1 MNDSARAILLR
12 CLTTVMLPVARFCLR
27 RDIKLQDFVES
38 AKFAFMEAAQEE
50 LRRLKQEANV
60 TRLSVMTGIH
70 RPDVRR
76 LLKGRTQRKGPKAVP
91 IRVLGQ
97 WQKDKRFKTAGGK
110 PRSLSA
116 EGENSEF
123 VELVKSISRDVNP
136 YSVLNELLRSGSV
149 ERVRGGKVRIVSRVF
164 VPKGDMEQGFELLSR
179 DTDDM
184 LSAVE
189 ENILEPREKPNL
201 HISTEYDNVSPKH
214 EAEIRAWLIREGSAF
229 HEKARNFLSSFDKDV
244 SVARSSELGQMRVA
258 VCAFS
263 RVDHTASTEE
273 GEIDVSH

>member
-1 MNDSARAILLR
+1 MKDSARAILLR
-12 CLTTVMLPVARFCLR
+12 CLTTVLLPVARFCLR
-27 RDIKLQDFVES
+27 RGIKLQDFLES
-38 AKFAFMEAAQEE
+38 AKFAFMRAAQEE
-50 LRRLKQEANV
+50 LAKEGSELNV

-76 LLKGRTQRKGPKAVP
+76 LLKGSEERKGPKAVP

-97 WQKDKRFKTAGGK
+97 WQKSQNFKTKGGK

-123 VELVKSISRDVNP
+123 VELVRSVSRDVNP

-149 ERVRGGKVRIVSRVF
+149 ERTRAGMVRIASRVF

-179 DTDDM
+179 DTDDL

-189 ENILEPREKPNL
+189 ENVIEPREKPNL
-201 HISTEYDNVSPKH
+201 HISTEYDNISPKH
-214 EAEIRAWLIREGSAF
+214 EAEIRSWFIREGSAF
-229 HEKARNFLSSFDKDV
+229 HERARNFLAGFDKDV
-244 SVARSSELGQMRVA
+244 ATQRKSEPDRMRVA

-263 RVDHTASTEE
+263 R
-273 GEIDVSH
+273 IDNLVQQHKETP